1 MSFAPNKINFEAYET
16 FRKERPK
23 SATIL
28 KDVYGSKSIQN
39 TPSSAEAAYLIMK
52 QIHQVT
58 GEILPDKGRSLFENL
73 QYIKTE
79 PSVKVLKKTPWRQY
93 FQEIGSPENLIEEK
107 EKELSPKKYHD
118 KNDQYNNQQSKLQN
132 QSQVIKKNEI
142 NYQRLF
148 EQLVRRVQGLWRELH
163 IPDSDRDF
171 YSYSLLQGPY
181 RNPSQ
186 IDELTIY
193 TKLLKQHRV
202 ATINVLSAISE
213 RESCIIHCTEII
225 ASARRVNSLKYLSI
239 QDGINHKIDE
249 INDRNNEIAKEI
261 QSSIKSIQKS
271 SLKVSEAIK
280 IWRQDLWRPHAF
292 VYQGNNY
299 LIKMASDMDL
309 LKTDSIKRL
318 FDTLEITSTID
329 LNGVIFS
336 TDIETGSSII
346 SQQLSVRDLTS
357 DEENIVD
364 STSTPHL
371 IQSNHIVLNDKSTI
385 EQNSEILSE
394 LEFLNTLIK
403 DEPTLQRA
411 LILEKRA
418 LMTRGTFIP
427 LLKFEIKESK

>member
-1 MSFAPNKINFEAYET
+1 MAFAPDKINFEAYET

-118 KNDQYNNQQSKLQN
+118 KNDQNKNQQSKLQT
-132 QSQVIKKNEI
+132 QSQVIKKSEI

-171 YSYSLLQGPY
+171 YSYSLLQGPF
-181 RNPSQ
+181 RNPLQ

-193 TKLLKQHRV
+193 AKLLKQHRV
-202 ATINVLSAISE
+202 ATINVLSAITE

-239 QDGINHKIDE
+239 QDGINHKVDE

-292 VYQGNNY
+292 V
-299 LIKMASDMDL
+299 
-309 LKTDSIKRL
+309 
-318 FDTLEITSTID
+318 
-329 LNGVIFS
+329 
-336 TDIETGSSII
+336 
-346 SQQLSVRDLTS
+346 
-357 DEENIVD
+357 
-364 STSTPHL
+364 
-371 IQSNHIVLNDKSTI
+371 
-385 EQNSEILSE
+385 
-394 LEFLNTLIK
+394 
-403 DEPTLQRA
+403 
-411 LILEKRA
+411 
-418 LMTRGTFIP
+418 
-427 LLKFEIKESK
+427 